1 MAPERADAAR
11 NRARVLDAARRL
23 VSAHGPGQVSMDQV
37 AAAAGVGKG
46 TLFRRFGSRADL
58 MAALLDDEERLSQ
71 RAFLFGDPPL
81 GPGAPPLERLRAF
94 GEHRIRYAHRHHAL
108 LIAAGRAA
116 PHHRQ
121 SPPETVIRA
130 HVRILL
136 AAAGSSGDL
145 DAQADALTALLNPEY
160 VEALCHEGRDED
172 HQIRAWA
179 SLAAKL
185 CGH

>member
-1 MAPERADAAR
+1 MATERADAAR

-23 VSAHGPGQVSMDQV
+23 VAEHGPDEVSMDQV

-58 MAALLDDEERLSQ
+58 MAALLDDEEQLSQ
-71 RAFLFGDPPL
+71 QEFLFGAPPL
-81 GPGAPPLERLRAF
+81 GPDAPPCERLRAF
-94 GEHRIRYAHRHHAL
+94 GEHRIQYAHRHHAL
-108 LIAAGRAA
+108 LIAAGRAE
-116 PHHRQ
+116 PRRRD
-121 SPPETVIRA
+121 SPPDTVVRA

-160 VEALCHEGRDED
+160 VEALCCEGRDE
-172 HQIRAWA
+172 HQQIQAWT